1 MNENIPI
8 LSNVYQALGQ
18 EFSLISLAG
27 LIVKIDT
34 AVV

>member
-8 LSNVYQALGQ
+8 VSNVYQALGQ

-27 LIVKIDT
+27 LIVKLDI
-34 AVV
+34 ALV

>member
-1 MNENIPI
+1 MNENIPL

-27 LIVKIDT
+27 LIKIDT
-34 AVV
+34 AAVW